1 MDELVY
7 LNGQLLPRG
16 QAHISVMDY
25 GFLYGYGLFET
36 MRAYEGKVFL
46 MERHLARLADAAGK
60 LGFSV
65 AMFDLSS
72 AVREVLRANGL
83 KNARVRI
90 TASIGEGTMVP
101 DPQTCKSS
109 TVLIVA
115 TEYHPPPEQTYQRG
129 YKVIVSSIRRH
140 SQSSIAILKSTN
152 FLESMLARQ
161 EARRVGV
168 EEALCLNEKGLVAEA
183 SMSNLFVVADNC
195 LQTPAIGSGILH
207 GITRGLILEL
217 AVKSGLKAI
226 ETDITLDNLVHAEEV
241 FLTNSLLEVMPVT
254 QIDGKKVGTG
264 VPGPV
269 TRALALAYRKSV
281 SDSLGAGS

>member
-36 MRAYEGKVFL
+36 MRAYEGNVFL

-65 AMFDLSS
+65 AMFDLNS

-101 DPQTCKSS
+101 DPQTCKSP

-140 SQSSIAILKSTN
+140 SQSSIAGLKSTN
-152 FLESMLARQ
+152 YLESMLARQ
-161 EARRVGV
+161 EARKVGAD
-168 EEALCLNEKGLVAEA
+168 EALCLNEKGLVAEA
-183 SMSNLFVVADNC
+183 SMSNIFFVDGHD
-195 LQTPAIGSGILH
+195 LRTPAIGSGILH